1 MWRLGWAHPLCPRG
15 AWVLPQCCTHP
26 YTYLTLGL
34 PAWRL
39 GTPTTHT
46 WRLGTPRPNYLWA
59 SHSAEPKIA
68 LGHWL
73 CRAQNRF
80 GLLQKCTLSVWAP
93 ASLLGTSLHTHCP
106 WAACLGPGHTPAH
119 TWCLGCAGHVH
130 ARAPLGHTWRL
141 GHAAE
146 SKGNGP
152 GITTQVQWVVRKDL
166 ILNIIICFRNI
177 IIFIIINIINKII
190 NKFQIKYYY

>member
-15 AWVLPQCCTHP
+15 AWVLPQCCAHP
-26 YTYLTLGL
+26 YTHLTLGL
-34 PAWRL
+34 PAWGL

-80 GLLQKCTLSVWAP
+80 GLLLHCWVHHCTHIALGLPAWGLGTPQRTRGAWAALGMSMPAPHLGTPGAWVMPLNPKGMGP
-93 ASLLGTSLHTHCP
+93 ASRPKFNGSCARTS
-106 WAACLGPGHTPAH
+106 
-119 TWCLGCAGHVH
+119 
-130 ARAPLGHTWRL
+130 
-141 GHAAE
+141 
-146 SKGNGP
+146 
-152 GITTQVQWVVRKDL
+152 
-166 ILNIIICFRNI
+166 F
-177 IIFIIINIINKII
+177 
-190 NKFQIKYYY
+190 